1 MKKLLF
7 TIIGSAFTVF
17 TANAVQLGDKLLLAA
32 KLTGDQEV
40 PAVTTPAIG
49 VASFLLNGAHDS
61 LCVTVTFTGLSS
73 AVTGAHIHAGAPGVI
88 GPVIKDLSASVTG
101 NSIQTV
107 IYGTDLSAHFKEYLA
122 GQLYINV
129 HTTNNKDG
137 EIRGQ
142 IYLETDWSFVANLN
156 GAQLVPSSSTTAY
169 GLGIFNLSKDSS
181 KIKFNIIAEA
191 VSGPITEVRLNY
203 GPKGVNGGLALSL
216 TSFISG
222 NTASGVINNPS
233 PALID
238 SLLASKVYVDLSTT
252 LNPNGKEIR
261 GQLLNDKQSLYF
273 KAAFNGQQE
282 TPPVST
288 TGGGIASIKLN
299 ASFDTLSY
307 DVVVNGLTGPITA
320 AHIHSGAPGVAGPVE
335 IDLLPAVTGNRIS
348 GKLFGAGLT
357 PVLMNKFL
365 TGNIYINIHTTLHPD
380 GEVRGQVYRLARQ
393 GYTINLTGSQET
405 PPVSTTAKG
414 SGIVSIDREN
424 DNAHFMIVVNGLIPT
439 GAHFHKQ
446 IAGQSGAVIFDLAPY
461 EENGLGAF
469 GYWRASNSTTPF
481 SVAIANAF
489 DKDSIYANVHTVAYP
504 NGEIRGQAV
513 KRGECFKDI
522 PTGIN
527 DENIQTLKGISLY
540 PNPSADLLNIAFTS
554 DKQANASFEII
565 DVLGKQ
571 VYSENFTAQT
581 GNNLRS
587 VFVNKFK
594 NGLYLVKIQIGTTL
608 TIERFVK
615 N

>member
-1 MKKLLF
+1 MKKLLL
-7 TIIGSAFTVF
+7 TIIGSAFT
-17 TANAVQLGDKLLLAA
+17 TLAANAFQLGDRLLLAA

-40 PAVTTPAIG
+40 PAVATPAIG

-73 AVTGAHIHAGAPGVI
+73 AVTGAHIHAGVPGVS
-88 GPVIKDLSASVTG
+88 GPVIKDLASFITG

-107 IYGTDLSAHFKEYLA
+107 IYGTDLSTHFKEYMA

-129 HTTNNKDG
+129 HTTNHPDG

-142 IYLETDWSFVANLN
+142 IHLETDWSFVANLN
-156 GAQLVPSSSTTAY
+156 GAQLVPPSSTTAY
-169 GLGIFNLSKDSS
+169 GLGVFNLSKDSS

-203 GPKGVNGGLALSL
+203 GAPGKNGALALSL

-238 SLLASKVYVDLSTT
+238 SLLSSKVYVDLSTT
-252 LNPNGKEIR
+252 LHPGGTELR
-261 GQLLNDKQSLYF
+261 GQLLNDMQSLYF
-273 KAAFNGQQE
+273 NAVFNGQQE

-288 TGGGIASIKLN
+288 TGGGVASIKLN

-307 DVVVNGLTGPITA
+307 DIVVNGLTGPITG
-320 AHIHSGAPGVAGPVE
+320 AHFHSGAPGVAGPVE
-335 IDLLPAVTGNRIS
+335 IDLMPAVTGNRIT

-365 TGNIYINIHTTLHPD
+365 KGDIYANIHTTLHPD
-380 GEVRGQVYRLARQ
+380 GEVRGQIYRLVRQ
-393 GYTINLTGSQET
+393 GYTISLNGAQET
-405 PPVSTTAKG
+405 PPVTTTARG
-414 SGIVSIDREN
+414 SGIVSIDREG
-424 DNAHFMIVVNGLIPT
+424 DNAHFMIVVNGLLPT
-439 GAHFHKQ
+439 AAHFHKQ
-446 IAGQSGAVIFDLAPY
+446 IAGQSGGVIFDLAPY
-461 EENGLGAF
+461 AMNDLGAF
-469 GYWRASNSTTPF
+469 GYWRSSNSTTPF
-481 SVAIANAF
+481 NPGIANAF
-489 DKDSIYANVHTVAYP
+489 DKDSIYANAHTVAYP
-504 NGEIRGQAV
+504 NGEIRGQV
-513 KRGECFKDI
+513 IKRGECFKDI

-527 DENIQTLKGISLY
+527 EDPISAVKGVTLY
-540 PNPSADLLNIAFTS
+540 PNPSSDLINIAFHS
-554 DKQANASFEII
+554 DKQANVSFEIV

-571 VYSENFTAQT
+571 VYTENFIAQN
-581 GNNLRS
+581 GSNLRS
-587 VFVNKFK
+587 VFVNKLK